1 MSAQAVAVKT
11 CCKCGLNLS
20 GIKRMK
26 DSTGQYW
33 CVPCGQRDQARKAM
47 STGSVCA
54 SCGTAADPSRITM
67 VKGLPYCNFCLAR
80 QGKRKSGG
88 GGFALPSFSLPSFS
102 LGGRFSSSGGMDRS
116 RMYKMIGVI
125 ALLAIIRVV
134 LFLI

>member
-1 MSAQAVAVKT
+1 MSAPAGVMKT

-26 DSTGQYW
+26 DHSGHYW

-47 STGSVCA
+47 STGPVCA
-54 SCGTAADPSRITM
+54 SCGTATDPGRITM

-80 QGKRKSGG
+80 RGKKAGG
-88 GGFALPSFSLPSFS
+88 GGFSLPSFSLPSFPLAS
-102 LGGRFSSSGGMDRS
+102 LFSNSGGVDRS

-134 LFLI
+134 LHFL